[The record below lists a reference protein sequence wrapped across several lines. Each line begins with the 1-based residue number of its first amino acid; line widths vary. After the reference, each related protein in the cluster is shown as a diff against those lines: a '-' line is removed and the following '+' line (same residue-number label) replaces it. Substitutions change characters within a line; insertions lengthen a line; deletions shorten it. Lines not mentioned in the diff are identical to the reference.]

1 MLHLTG
7 VGHISPPTQARRMAL
22 SVAAPAQRKAVAI
35 LAGLAADRKPR
46 ARAVAV
52 AGGVIIATG
61 RLAAAELDRRLS
73 TC

>member
-1 MLHLTG
+1 VLHLTS
-7 VGHISPPTQARRMAL
+7 VGHISPPTQAGRTAL
-22 SVAAPAQRKAVAI
+22 SAAAPAQRKAVAI
-35 LAGLAADRKPR
+35 LAGLAADRKPC
-46 ARAVAV
+46 ARAV